1 MKLFTFFCFAN
12 CQILSVIIE
21 HCIIVVSDFLTLRA
35 VKRDEPFSVQ
45 VSCINFVISIKT
57 ESFSQ
62 TSGMSGLNF
71 SMHTTLRISSNDGS
85 GATYSLKCNI
95 FCQYLIVVISN
106 SCFVQPSNRGV
117 DNILNPGACV
127 CAGLNR
133 VS

>member
-1 MKLFTFFCFAN
+1 MVQTLVLCDEVVNFSCFAN

-35 VKRDEPFSVQ
+35 VKREEPFSVQ

-71 SMHTTLRISSNDGS
+71 SMQTTLRISSNDGS
-85 GATYSLKCNI
+85 GATYSLKSNI
-95 FCQYLIVVISN
+95 FCQ
-106 SCFVQPSNRGV
+106 
-117 DNILNPGACV
+117 
-127 CAGLNR
+127 
-133 VS
+133 